1 MQEKSNRPS
10 FGLAQITCASTECTS
25 QLLLY
30 LKLHWFSQCSS
41 DLGHMAE
48 TEYGTQADYRT
59 EDMSAYCNSH
69 FGLSQEQTFQIF
81 KAFWHVDPCDMFIS
95 ATVNKGNKKI
105 LKMDFTLSLN

>member
-1 MQEKSNRPS
+1 
-10 FGLAQITCASTECTS
+10 
-25 QLLLY
+25 
-30 LKLHWFSQCSS
+30 
-41 DLGHMAE
+41 
-48 TEYGTQADYRT
+48 
-59 EDMSAYCNSH
+59 MSAYCNSH